1 MQSWGRSEQVLFLPS
16 LFRQRSGRHS
26 LPGMHLKSQLE
37 ESALVLPP
45 IVKKKKKSRKKHI
58 CLRCA
63 CSTTISTRQPNAEM
77 LGHKGASAEAD
88 AKGPHGCPR
97 GRAFWE

>member
-45 IVKKKKKSRKKHI
+45 IVKKKKKK
-58 CLRCA
+58 
-63 CSTTISTRQPNAEM
+63 
-77 LGHKGASAEAD
+77 
-88 AKGPHGCPR
+88 
-97 GRAFWE
+97 